1 MKLILD
7 QPIEEL
13 KEVVQVSKESMLDFP
28 RPDIIM
34 SGSKHEEYVE
44 ISFEYRILK
53 KNLTLLQDS
62 LQEEYEKQLSTSL
75 LKTHNYFGNYQL
87 VLQHRNFFRSLVFV
101 LHEIEQVQDILRSC
115 LSTVKRQRR
124 KKGWKALL
132 RISIDYGKSLKLKVK
147 FFCFFKSRG
156 IHEDESSSYIL

>member
-87 VLQHRNFFRSLVFV
+87 VLQH
-101 LHEIEQVQDILRSC
+101 
-115 LSTVKRQRR
+115 
-124 KKGWKALL
+124 
-132 RISIDYGKSLKLKVK
+132 
-147 FFCFFKSRG
+147 
-156 IHEDESSSYIL
+156 